1 MTWINTISYEEAT
14 GKVKQLYERIKGPD
28 NNIDNIMMAHSL
40 RPHTMEG
47 HMAIYKNVLHNSKNT
62 LPKWLLEALGVYVS
76 IINCCD
82 YCIEHHFAGMN
93 RLLND
98 AQRSNKI
105 RDALESNNLEE
116 VFVNQD
122 LAAMRYARKLTKT
135 PEKISS
141 QDIESMH
148 KLGLSDGE
156 ILEVNQVVSY
166 FNYAN
171 RMVLGLGINKEGDI
185 IGLSPN
191 DSGNIDNWSH
201 Q

>member
-1 MTWINTISYEEAT
+1 
-14 GKVKQLYERIKGPD
+14 
-28 NNIDNIMMAHSL
+28 
-40 RPHTMEG
+40 
-47 HMAIYKNVLHNSKNT
+47 MAIYKNVLHNSKNT

-76 IINCCD
+76 IINRCD

-98 AQRSNKI
+98 AQRSIKI

-122 LAAMRYARKLTKT
+122 LAAMRYARRLTKT

-166 FNYAN
+166 FNYAI
-171 RMVLGLGINKEGDI
+171 RMVLGLGINKKGDI